1 MASLNKVTLIGNLGR
16 DPEIKSTQ
24 SGTRLAN
31 FTVATSEQWRDR
43 STGEKVEKTEG
54 HRVTIW
60 KENLVD
66 LVDKYLRKGDK
77 LYVEGRLETR
87 KWTDQS
93 GAERYST
100 EVVVRAFGGT
110 IILLERR
117 GNGASTSASN
127 GHGRLADRDVG
138 DAHEPRQ

>member
-43 STGEKVEKTEG
+43 STGEKVEKTEW

-60 KENLVD
+60 QENLVD

-77 LYVEGRLETR
+77 LYVEGRPQ
-87 KWTDQS
+87 QS
-93 GAERYST
+93 QKNEPNRGAPRYT
-100 EVVVRAFGGT
+100 QA
-110 IILLERR
+110 
-117 GNGASTSASN
+117 AA
-127 GHGRLADRDVG
+127 
-138 DAHEPRQ
+138 